1 MQPMAIISP
10 SESRTQKR
18 HIREQATIDHL
29 VNKTY
34 EPRVPQRRV
43 CSATT
48 ETGLPIADQVCKEW
62 DPSYAGLPMF

>member
-1 MQPMAIISP
+1 MAIISP

-34 EPRVPQRRV
+34 EPRVPPRHVR
-43 CSATT
+43 SAMTAA
-48 ETGLPIADQVCKEW
+48 GLPIADQVCKEW
-62 DPSYAGLPMF
+62 DPSNGGLAVF